1 MVQRAEAAAVDA
13 RLAVNA
19 DAELHLVIFQRKG
32 GLPGSRYGAG
42 AEGDTNRV
50 AEIVQAAAQ
59 FSAGFQRVAALGGGA
74 DQFFDQYGVGDAAT
88 TGGIEA
94 VFHRHVVVDHHG
106 GDFNAALMQQLGGG
120 LKIQDVAGIVFD
132 NQQDAFAAVNLHRAF
147 KHFVRRRRGED
158 FPRTGAGEHALADIA
173 AVHRF
178 MSAAAA
184 GEQGHL
190 ASHRRVG
197 AGHIQRV
204 LMQGQLRMGF
214 SQPL

>member
-1 MVQRAEAAAVDA
+1 
-13 RLAVNA
+13 
-19 DAELHLVIFQRKG
+19 
-32 GLPGSRYGAG
+32 
-42 AEGDTNRV
+42 
-50 AEIVQAAAQ
+50 
-59 FSAGFQRVAALGGGA
+59 
-74 DQFFDQYGVGDAAT
+74 
-88 TGGIEA
+88 
-94 VFHRHVVVDHHG
+94 
-106 GDFNAALMQQLGGG
+106 MQQLGGG